1 MKKIVFVSGRFNVIH
16 PGHLR
21 LLRFAKKLG
30 DYLIVGLESDAM
42 ANNEAYVSETLRL
55 DGLKSNIWVDKVIL
69 IKDSISKTIN
79 KIKPHIIVKGKEHEK
94 KFNIEKKIVESYG
107 GKLFFSSGDNVF
119 SSLDIIKKEINQS
132 SINTINFPKK
142 YIKRHNIKSNSLKKI
157 LNNFSKLK
165 VCVIGDIIVDEYI
178 TCEPIGMSQEDPT
191 IVVTPI
197 DKSKFLGG
205 AGIVAAHVAG
215 LGADVDL
222 YSVTGNDLLSKFI
235 KQKIK
240 KYKINPFIYKD
251 ESRQTSYKQKF
262 RSSDRAIFKVNQL
275 QQTPI
280 NKSFQNIIFKT
291 ILKKI
296 KKYDLILLSDFNYGV
311 LAQDLVDKIINLS
324 KRKKVIICADSQS
337 SSQIGN
343 ISRFHDVNLLTPTER
358 EARLSIQNNEDGLI
372 VLVEKLRKKSKAKK
386 ILLKLGQEGILIHT
400 GNLKKN
406 NKILTDRIGPMNLHP
421 KDISGA
427 GDCLL
432 VASSLSEVS
441 EANIWET
448 AFLGSLASAIQV
460 SRTGNIPLQFK
471 ELLKEINQIDI

>member
-1 MKKIVFVSGRFNVIH
+1 M
-16 PGHLR
+16 
-21 LLRFAKKLG
+21 
-30 DYLIVGLESDAM
+30 
-42 ANNEAYVSETLRL
+42 
-55 DGLKSNIWVDKVIL
+55 
-69 IKDSISKTIN
+69 
-79 KIKPHIIVKGKEHEK
+79 
-94 KFNIEKKIVESYG
+94 
-107 GKLFFSSGDNVF
+107 
-119 SSLDIIKKEINQS
+119 
-132 SINTINFPKK
+132 
-142 YIKRHNIKSNSLKKI
+142 
-157 LNNFSKLK
+157 
-165 VCVIGDIIVDEYI
+165 IGDIIVDEYI

-324 KRKKVIICADSQS
+324 KRNKVIICADSQS